1 LLFESVPIENKSKGY
16 DMFIFA
22 FLIKNFRSFD
32 SLWGFPNSTVNVIV
46 GPNNCG
52 KSTIMRALAYVLDPT
67 INYRQPGLLSRF
79 DFHLSN
85 ILQPIEITVW
95 LKPAIHSDENGI
107 TIYDDSEKVKCA
119 FFDKLTAWKVETQE
133 RNTTGVNEIH
143 PVNLSA
149 LTIEPMQRPED
160 VPPHERLLA
169 IHLRSTWNNDIETT
183 ETEVEIIDETGK
195 KISPLNNQHKELL
208 GFKMVGGRRNPVYEL
223 SLSRQSLLSKMI
235 NDDEVNLALRELL
248 IQLDNGKNQLLDKPS
263 INVLLQRLSGL
274 IAPEL
279 MGALVNNL
287 GSEFSLTF
295 LGSDLWR
302 LRGATT
308 IATNMAMG
316 PDSKFSL
323 PLEYQGDG
331 AQNLILITHL
341 IDLIREPKDN
351 DIVVLEEP
359 EQNLEPSLAR
369 WVFGELC
376 SLTQKQT
383 QQFGQLFVTTHAP
396 ALVGELKGAES
407 LLIFSDNL
415 YSPENPQEAN
425 VLKPKRWQLISARN
439 LSPDSRK
446 KLDQDRE
453 KYIPALFSRQALI
466 VEGSSEMG
474 FLPVAFHHFS
484 EGRPG
489 QNPYHL
495 GLEIVNGES
504 RDKLFKHAKI
514 LRSYGKRCHL
524 LFDYDID
531 VSEDI
536 DNECRSRFNGQV
548 DFVTCWPKQNLL
560 PFTNGCDLEVILTH
574 YIPSDILFEAI
585 KIAYSDSGH
594 PLEER
599 NWRNA
604 CNKILDREIVNRFP
618 NVFGDFNLNE
628 FDLHS
633 LVDENI
639 QRAFLFTLLHGPH
652 DCKATKDMRM
662 IAEYLAEKQAIPMI
676 FDDLRKKVL
685 QTITIPME
693 VNHNA
698 PYLAAR

>member
-1 LLFESVPIENKSKGY
+1 MY
-16 DMFIFA
+16 IFA
-22 FLIKNFRSFD
+22 IFIKNFRSFD
-32 SLWGFPNSTVNVIV
+32 NLWGFPNSTVNVIV

-52 KSTIMRALAYVLDPT
+52 KSTIMRALSFVLDPT

-85 ILQPIEITVW
+85 IMQPIEIEVW
-95 LKPAIHSDENGI
+95 LKPVTHIDESGI
-107 TIYDDSEKVKCA
+107 TIYDDSEKVKRA
-119 FFDKLTAWKVETQE
+119 FFDKLSAWKVETQE
-133 RNTTGVNEIH
+133 RNTTGVIEIH
-143 PVNLSA
+143 PKNLLA
-149 LTIEPMQRPED
+149 LTLEPMQRPED

-169 IHLRSTWNNDIETT
+169 IRLRSTWNNDIEAT
-183 ETEVEIIDETGK
+183 ETEVEIIDETGN

-208 GFKMVGGRRNPVYEL
+208 GFKMVGGRRNPLYEL
-223 SLSRQSLLSKMI
+223 SLSRQSVLSKMI

-248 IQLDNGKNQLLDKPS
+248 NQLDNGKNQLLDKPS
-263 INVLLQRLSGL
+263 INSLMQRLSGL

-279 MGALVNNL
+279 MGSLVNNL

-308 IATNMAMG
+308 IATNMAM
-316 PDSKFSL
+316 DSENKFSL

-351 DIVVLEEP
+351 DIIVLEEP

-396 ALVGELKGAES
+396 ALVGELRGAES

-415 YSPENPQEAN
+415 HSPEQPQEEN
-425 VLKPKRWQLISARN
+425 VLMPKRWQLISGRN

-446 KLDQDRE
+446 KLDQYRE
-453 KYIPALFSRQALI
+453 KYIPVLFSRQALI
-466 VEGSSEMG
+466 VEGSSEIG
-474 FLPVAFHHFS
+474 FLPVAFHYFS

-489 QNPYHL
+489 KNPYHL

-504 RDKLFKHAKI
+504 RDSLLKHAKV

-524 LFDYDID
+524 LFDYDVD
-531 VSEDI
+531 VSEDM
-536 DNECRSRFNGQV
+536 DNERKSRFNGQV

-574 YIPSDILFEAI
+574 YVSPEILFGAI

-604 CNKILDREIVNRFP
+604 CSKIHDMEIVNRFP
-618 NVFGDFNLNE
+618 NVFGDFNLNV
-628 FDLHS
+628 FDIHGLG
-633 LVDENI
+633 DEII

-652 DCKATKDMRM
+652 ECKATKDMRM
-662 IAEYLAEKQAIPMI
+662 IAEYLAERQSLPII
-676 FDDLRKKVL
+676 FDDLRNKIL
-685 QTITIPME
+685 QTITTPE
-693 VNHNA
+693 VINHDA
-698 PYLAAR
+698 TYLAPR

>member
-1 LLFESVPIENKSKGY
+1 MY
-16 DMFIFA
+16 IFS
-22 FLIKNFRSFD
+22 FLIKNFRSFEN
-32 SLWGFPNSTVNVIV
+32 LWGFPNSSVNVIV

-52 KSTIMRALAYVLDPT
+52 KSTVMRALSYVLDPT

-85 ILQPIEITVW
+85 TMQPIEITIW
-95 LKPAIHSDENGI
+95 LKPATHIDENGI
-107 TIYDDSEKVKCA
+107 TVYDDSENIKRT
-119 FFDKLTAWKVETQE
+119 FFDKLTAWKLETQE
-133 RNTTGVNEIH
+133 RNTTGVIEIH
-143 PVNLSA
+143 PVNISA
-149 LTIEPMQRPED
+149 LIIEPMQRLED

-169 IHLRSTWNNDIETT
+169 IRLRSTWNNDIEAT
-183 ETEVEIIDETGK
+183 ETEVEIIDELGN

-208 GFKMVGGRRNPVYEL
+208 GFKIVGGRRNPVYEL
-223 SLSRQSLLSKMI
+223 SLSRQSVLSKMI

-263 INVLLQRLSGL
+263 INGLMQRLSGL

-279 MGALVNNL
+279 MGSLVNNL

-316 PDSKFSL
+316 PDNKFSL

-341 IDLIREPKDN
+341 IDLIRAPKDN

-376 SLTQKQT
+376 SLTQKQN
-383 QQFGQLFVTTHAP
+383 QQIGQLFVTTHAP

-415 YSPENPQEAN
+415 PSPENPQGEN
-425 VLKPKRWQLISARN
+425 VQKPTRWQLISARN

-466 VEGSSEMG
+466 VEGSSEIG

-484 EGRPG
+484 ERRPG

-531 VSEDI
+531 VSEEI
-536 DNECRSRFNGQV
+536 ENERRSRFNRQV
-548 DFVTCWPKQNLL
+548 DFVTCWPRQNLL
-560 PFTNGCDLEVILTH
+560 PFTTGCDLEVILTH
-574 YIPSDILFEAI
+574 YVPPDILFEAI

-604 CNKILDREIVNRFP
+604 CNKILDMEIVNRFP
-618 NVFGDFNLNE
+618 DVFGGFNLNE

-633 LVDENI
+633 LGEEIN
-639 QRAFLFTLLHGPH
+639 QRAFLFALLHGPH
-652 DCKATKDMRM
+652 ECKATKDMRM
-662 IAEYLAEKQAIPMI
+662 IAEYLAERQSVPVI
-676 FDDLRKKVL
+676 FDDLRKKIL
-685 QTITIPME
+685 QTITTPE
-693 VNHNA
+693 VINHDA
-698 PYLAAR
+698 TYLAAR

>member
-1 LLFESVPIENKSKGY
+1 
-16 DMFIFA
+16 
-22 FLIKNFRSFD
+22 
-32 SLWGFPNSTVNVIV
+32 
-46 GPNNCG
+46 
-52 KSTIMRALAYVLDPT
+52 
-67 INYRQPGLLSRF
+67 
-79 DFHLSN
+79 
-85 ILQPIEITVW
+85 
-95 LKPAIHSDENGI
+95 
-107 TIYDDSEKVKCA
+107 
-119 FFDKLTAWKVETQE
+119 
-133 RNTTGVNEIH
+133 
-143 PVNLSA
+143 
-149 LTIEPMQRPED
+149 
-160 VPPHERLLA
+160 
-169 IHLRSTWNNDIETT
+169 
-183 ETEVEIIDETGK
+183 
-195 KISPLNNQHKELL
+195 
-208 GFKMVGGRRNPVYEL
+208 
-223 SLSRQSLLSKMI
+223 
-235 NDDEVNLALRELL
+235 
-248 IQLDNGKNQLLDKPS
+248 
-263 INVLLQRLSGL
+263 
-274 IAPEL
+274 
-279 MGALVNNL
+279 
-287 GSEFSLTF
+287 
-295 LGSDLWR
+295 
-302 LRGATT
+302 
-308 IATNMAMG
+308 
-316 PDSKFSL
+316 
-323 PLEYQGDG
+323 
-331 AQNLILITHL
+331 
-341 IDLIREPKDN
+341 
-351 DIVVLEEP
+351 LEEP

-415 YSPENPQEAN
+415 HSPENPQEAN

-531 VSEDI
+531 VSEEI
-536 DNECRSRFNGQV
+536 DNERRSRFNGQV

-560 PFTNGCDLEVILTH
+560 PFTPGCDLEVILTH
-574 YIPSDILFEAI
+574 YIPPDILFEAI

-604 CNKILDREIVNRFP
+604 CIKILDREIVNRFP

-633 LVDENI
+633 LGEEII

-652 DCKATKDMRM
+652 ECKATKDMRM
-662 IAEYLAEKQAIPMI
+662 IAEYLAERQSFPII
-676 FDDLRKKVL
+676 FDDLRNKIL
-685 QTITIPME
+685 QTITTPE
-693 VNHNA
+693 VINHDA
-698 PYLAAR
+698 TYLAAR

>member
-1 LLFESVPIENKSKGY
+1 
-16 DMFIFA
+16 M
-22 FLIKNFRSFD
+22 
-32 SLWGFPNSTVNVIV
+32 GFPNSSVNVIV

-52 KSTIMRALAYVLDPT
+52 KSTVMRALSYVLDPT

-85 ILQPIEITVW
+85 TMQPIEITIW
-95 LKPAIHSDENGI
+95 LKPATHIDENGI
-107 TIYDDSEKVKCA
+107 TVYDDSENIKRA
-119 FFDKLTAWKVETQE
+119 FFDKLTAWKLETQE
-133 RNTTGVNEIH
+133 RNTTGVIEIH
-143 PVNLSA
+143 PVNISA
-149 LTIEPMQRPED
+149 LIIDPMQRPED

-169 IHLRSTWNNDIETT
+169 IRLRSTWNNDIEAT
-183 ETEVEIIDETGK
+183 ETEVEIIDEMGN

-208 GFKMVGGRRNPVYEL
+208 GFKIVAGRRNPVYEL
-223 SLSRQSLLSKMI
+223 SLSRQSVLSKMI

-263 INVLLQRLSGL
+263 INGLMQRLSGL

-279 MGALVNNL
+279 MGSLVNNL

-316 PDSKFSL
+316 SDNKFSL

-341 IDLIREPKDN
+341 IDLIRAPKDN

-369 WVFGELC
+369 WIFGELC
-376 SLTQKQT
+376 SLTQKHS

-396 ALVGELKGAES
+396 ALIGELKGAES

-415 YSPENPQEAN
+415 LSFENPQEEN
-425 VLKPKRWQLISARN
+425 VQKSTRWQLISARN

-474 FLPVAFHHFS
+474 FLPVVFHHFS

-504 RDKLFKHAKI
+504 RDKLLKHAKI

-531 VSEDI
+531 VSEEI
-536 DNECRSRFNGQV
+536 DNERRSRFNGQV
-548 DFVTCWPKQNLL
+548 NFVTCWPRQNLL
-560 PFTNGCDLEVILTH
+560 PFTNGCDLEVILAH
-574 YIPSDILFEAI
+574 YVPLDILFEAI

-594 PLEER
+594 PLEEQK
-599 NWRNA
+599 WRNA
-604 CNKILDREIVNRFP
+604 CKKILNKEIVNRFP
-618 NVFGDFNLNE
+618 DVFGGYNLNE

-633 LVDENI
+633 LGDEIN

-652 DCKATKDMRM
+652 ECKATKDMRM
-662 IAEYLAEKQAIPMI
+662 IAEYLTERQSVPII
-676 FDDLRKKVL
+676 FDDLRKKIL
-685 QTITIPME
+685 QTITTPE
-693 VNHNA
+693 VINHDA
-698 PYLAAR
+698 IYLAAR